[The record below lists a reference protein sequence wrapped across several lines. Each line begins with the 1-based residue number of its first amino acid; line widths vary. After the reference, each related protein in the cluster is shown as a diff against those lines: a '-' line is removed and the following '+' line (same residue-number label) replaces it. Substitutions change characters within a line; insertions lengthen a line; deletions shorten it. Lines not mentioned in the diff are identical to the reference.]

1 MSKSYLVIER
11 GLAGE
16 RVFHLQSR
24 LTIGRA
30 PESDIHLPDP
40 SVSRQHALVYIEDE
54 KAILEDM
61 GSRNGT
67 YVNEERVKK
76 VVLSNGD
83 VVRIGNVTARFLEEG
98 ELPGQL
104 TMKKTEE
111 INGWSGH
118 DAEMNDTLLQRS
130 ERLQEFVSN
139 LVLFSC
145 LKKNDLDL
153 VCKAAKLFVYNP
165 GQPIIRHGDWGD
177 SLYIVLEGKIR
188 VFTYDYRGKD
198 VTLQLL
204 GENAFFGEGPLLAR
218 SPHTSAFEAVEE
230 TLLCKLSFET
240 IRDLA
245 ERYPIIQ
252 GLLEQNQREHLSYV
266 ERRRKSLGFERRGY
280 PRYEI
285 PLTVIFSVSPDFNL
299 SDQLQHMI
307 FQGIS
312 AVISLSGVRVRLK
325 DKSLGLLPIGCNVR
339 LEIVLPSPWPS
350 IRCIGIVRHMM
361 EADESDDRAHMGIE
375 FSDISSATQK
385 MLENFL
391 YSWVTAEG

>member
-1 MSKSYLVIER
+1 MSKSFLMIER
-11 GLAGE
+11 GFAGE
-16 RVFHLQSR
+16 QVYHLQSR

-30 PESDIHLPDP
+30 PESNIHLPDP

-76 VVLSNGD
+76 AVLSNGD

-104 TMKKTEE
+104 TMKKTQE
-111 INGWSGH
+111 INGWSGP

-130 ERLQEFVSN
+130 ERLQKFVSD
-139 LVLFSC
+139 LLLFSC

-165 GQPIIRHGDWGD
+165 GQPIIRHGEWGD
-177 SLYIVLEGKIR
+177 SVYIVLEGKVR
-188 VFTYDYRGKD
+188 VFTYDHQGKD

-204 GENAFFGEGPLLAR
+204 GENGFFGEGPLLTR
-218 SPHTSAFEAVEE
+218 SPHTSAFEAMEE

-245 ERYPIIQ
+245 ERYPIIN

-266 ERRRKSLGFERRGY
+266 ERRSKSLGFERRRY

-285 PLTVIFSVSPDFNL
+285 PLTVIFSASPDFDL
-299 SDQLQHMI
+299 SDQLQRMI

-339 LEIVLPSPWPS
+339 LEIVLPSPWQS

-361 EADESDDRAHMGIE
+361 ETDAGDDRTHLGIE
-375 FSDISSATQK
+375 FSDMSSTTQK

>member
-1 MSKSYLVIER
+1 MSKAFLMIER

-16 RVFHLQSR
+16 QIYQLQSR
-24 LTIGRA
+24 LAIGRA

-40 SVSRQHALVYIEDE
+40 SVSRQHALVYIDDE

-76 VVLSNGD
+76 VVLANGD
-83 VVRIGNVTARFLEEG
+83 VVRIGNVTARFLMEVEV
-98 ELPGQL
+98 PRQL
-104 TMKKTEE
+104 AMKKTQEV
-111 INGWSGH
+111 NGWSGH

-139 LVLFSC
+139 LLLFSS
-145 LKKNDLDL
+145 LRNDDLDL
-153 VCKAAKLFVYNP
+153 VCQVAKLFVYNP
-165 GQPIIRHGDWGD
+165 GQAIIRHGDWGD

-188 VFTYDYRGKD
+188 VFTYDHQGKD

-204 GENAFFGEGPLLAR
+204 GENSFFGEGPLLTGR
-218 SPHTSAFEAVEE
+218 PHTSAFEAMEE

-245 ERYPIIQ
+245 ERYPVIN
-252 GLLEQNQREHLSYV
+252 GLLEQNQKEHLSYV
-266 ERRRKSLGFERRGY
+266 ERRRKSVFLERRKH

-285 PLTVIFSVSPDFNL
+285 PLTTIFSVSPNLNL
-299 SDQLQHMI
+299 SDQLQRKI

-312 AVISLSGVRVRLK
+312 AAISLSGVRVWLK

-339 LEIVLPSPWPS
+339 LEIVLPSPWQS
-350 IRCIGIVRHMM
+350 IRCIGIVRHII
-361 EADESDDRAHMGIE
+361 ETDEGNDRIHMGIE
-375 FSDISSATQK
+375 FSDMSSATQK

-391 YSWVTAEG
+391 YSRVTVEA

>member
-1 MSKSYLVIER
+1 MSKSFLMIER

-16 RVFHLQSR
+16 QVYHLQSR

-40 SVSRQHALVYIEDE
+40 SVSRQHALVFIEDE
-54 KAILEDM
+54 KAILEDL

-76 VVLSNGD
+76 AVLASGD
-83 VVRIGNVTARFLEEG
+83 VIRIGNVTARFLEEG
-98 ELPGQL
+98 EFPRQL
-104 TMKKTEE
+104 TTKKTRE

-130 ERLQEFVSN
+130 ERLQKFVSN
-139 LVLFSC
+139 LPLFAC
-145 LKKNDLDL
+145 LKKIDLDL
-153 VCKAAKLFVYNP
+153 VCQTAKLFVYNP

-177 SLYIVLEGKIR
+177 SLYIVLDGKIR
-188 VFTYDYRGKD
+188 VFTYDYQGKD

-204 GENAFFGEGPLLAR
+204 GENSFFGEGPLLTGR
-218 SPHTSAFEAVEE
+218 PHTSAFEAMEE

-245 ERYPIIQ
+245 ERYPVIN

-266 ERRRKSLGFERRGY
+266 ERRRKSLGFERRKH

-285 PLTVIFSVSPDFNL
+285 PLTIIFSVSPDLNL
-299 SDQLQHMI
+299 SDQLAAQDLSRDFCGH
-307 FQGIS
+307 FAFRCQGTTQRQVFGT
-312 AVISLSGVRVRLK
+312 APDRVQCPARNRSSFSMAK
-325 DKSLGLLPIGCNVR
+325 HQVH
-339 LEIVLPSPWPS
+339 
-350 IRCIGIVRHMM
+350 RHRQTH
-361 EADESDDRAHMGIE
+361 DGS
-375 FSDISSATQK
+375 
-385 MLENFL
+385 
-391 YSWVTAEG
+391 

>member
-1 MSKSYLVIER
+1 MSKSFLMIEK

-16 RVFHLQSR
+16 QVYHLQSR

-40 SVSRQHALVYIEDE
+40 SVSRQHALLYIDDE
-54 KAILEDM
+54 KAILEDV

-76 VVLSNGD
+76 VVLANGD
-83 VVRIGNVTARFLEEG
+83 VVRIGTVTTRFLEEG
-98 ELPGQL
+98 EFPRQF
-104 TMKKTEE
+104 TTKKTRE
-111 INGWSGH
+111 ISGWCGH

-130 ERLQEFVSN
+130 ERLQKFVSN
-139 LVLFSC
+139 LPLFSS
-145 LKKNDLDL
+145 LKQHDLDL
-153 VCKAAKLFVYNP
+153 VFQAAKLFVYNS
-165 GQPIIRHGDWGD
+165 GQLIIRHGDWGD
-177 SLYIVLEGKIR
+177 SLYIILDGKIR
-188 VFTYDYRGKD
+188 VLTHDYQGKD

-204 GENAFFGEGPLLAR
+204 GENSFFGEGPLLTGR
-218 SPHTSAFEAVEE
+218 PHTSAFEAREE

-252 GLLEQNQREHLSYV
+252 GLLEQNQKEHLSYV
-266 ERRRKSLGFERRGY
+266 ERRRKSLGFEWRKH

-285 PLTVIFSVSPDFNL
+285 PLTIIFSVSPDLNL
-299 SDQLQHMI
+299 SDQLERRVFH
-307 FQGIS
+307 GIS
-312 AVISLSGVRVRLK
+312 AAISLSGVRVRLR

-339 LEIVLPSPWPS
+339 LEIVLPSPWQS

-361 EADESDDRAHMGIE
+361 EANKGDDRAHMGIE
-375 FSDISSATQK
+375 FSDMSSATQK
-385 MLENFL
+385 MLQNFL
-391 YSWVTAEG
+391 YSRVTAEA